1 MSRKKRKLNSKEQ
14 ETRAANQNIELI
26 QEDEIVEEQETME
39 QQERQ
44 ELIEEQ
50 EPVQDAP
57 AQQLGI
63 ISTDTMVTG
72 DIFTDGHLLI
82 DGIVEGDVFAK
93 GDIKVTGKIK
103 GRVCC
108 LNIESFGQI
117 QADEIEVK
125 DTVIL
130 GEGMTIKGDV
140 ICRDAVIS
148 GRVDGNLCVS
158 GNLSLSK
165 SAVITGDIK
174 TSSMSAEMGAKING
188 NIMIER

>member
-1 MSRKKRKLNSKEQ
+1 MSRKKRKLDSKEQ
-14 ETRAANQNIELI
+14 ETRAANQNIEQI
-26 QEDEIVEEQETME
+26 QEDEIVEEHETME
-39 QQERQ
+39 QQ

-108 LNIESFGQI
+108 LNMESFGQI

-188 NIMIER
+188 KILMEK